1 MRGKPCNE
9 SVGVRGVWR
18 GAWRVAWMV
27 GGVVGGGCNVG
38 ATWVQRGKVSM
49 VAHELVKL
57 GLSLSTNGIVL
68 PRAALALLPLQ

>member
-1 MRGKPCNE
+1 MQRKCGCAC
-9 SVGVRGVWR
+9 GVWR
-18 GAWRVAWMV
+18 GGWRVAWMV
-27 GGVVGGGCNVG
+27 GGVVGGG
-38 ATWVQRGKVSM
+38 WVQRGQRGKVSM

>member
-1 MRGKPCNE
+1 MQRKCGC
-9 SVGVRGVWR
+9 
-18 GAWRVAWMV
+18 AWRVAWWV
-27 GGVVGGGCNVG
+27 ACGVDGGWRGGWWVG
-38 ATWVQRGKVSM
+38 ATWVQRGQRGKVSM